1 MFFLSLKHVSPP
13 SISAFPVS
21 LAGIIQSAVCHPA
34 GVQRFAIAW
43 GFPVI
48 GWHPSRQAFYQSRRF
63 HPALDG
69 DHRSYP
75 ADARLCAVFYQPA
88 DQAVLFS

>member
-1 MFFLSLKHVSPP
+1 MFFLSLKDVSSP
-13 SISAFPVS
+13 SIPAFPVS
-21 LAGIIQSAVCHPA
+21 LAGIIQSAVCHPT
-34 GVQRFAIAW
+34 GVQRFSVARE
-43 GFPVI
+43 FSVI
-48 GWHPSRQAFYQSRRF
+48 GRHPNWQALYQSRRF

-75 ADARLCAVFYQPA
+75 ADARLCIVFHQSA